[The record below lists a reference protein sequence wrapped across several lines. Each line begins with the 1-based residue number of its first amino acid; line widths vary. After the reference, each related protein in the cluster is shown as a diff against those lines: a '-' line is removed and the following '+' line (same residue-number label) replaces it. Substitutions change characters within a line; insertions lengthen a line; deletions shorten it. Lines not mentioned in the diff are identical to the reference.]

1 MVLNQCVNKTFLQ
14 FVKNI
19 WKGVKVMTKIAATI
33 DKFFKAL
40 LPTVDW
46 KEVSMSTY
54 VRYALMLISSL
65 NSILTAF
72 GLNPIPASD
81 DEVYVVIST
90 IFTVLIFIVN
100 TYKDNPTSS
109 ESIFSKSVQD
119 ELKSMDDTQKEAL
132 KNAILAA
139 IYTVKDG
146 TSVTETT
153 PDTSSTNDESTEDKD
168 NKCE

>member
-1 MVLNQCVNKTFLQ
+1 MVLNQCVEKTFLQ

-19 WKGVKVMTKIAATI
+19 WKGVNVTMSKIATTI

-54 VRYALMLISSL
+54 VRYALMLISSI

-72 GLNPIPASD
+72 GLNPIPTSD

-100 TYKDNPTSS
+100 TYKDNPTSA
-109 ESIFSKSVQD
+109 ESIFTKSVQD
-119 ELKSMDDTQKEAL
+119 ELKAMDDTQKEAL
-132 KNAILAA
+132 KTAILAA
-139 IYTVKDG
+139 IYTVKDN
-146 TSVTETT
+146 TSVADTT
-153 PDTSSTNDESTEDKD
+153 SDTSSTDDTSSEDK
-168 NKCE
+168 